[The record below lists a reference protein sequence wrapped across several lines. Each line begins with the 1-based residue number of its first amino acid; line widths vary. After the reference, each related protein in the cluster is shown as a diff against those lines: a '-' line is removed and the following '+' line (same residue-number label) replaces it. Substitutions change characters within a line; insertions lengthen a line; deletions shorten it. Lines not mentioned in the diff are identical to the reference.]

1 MKKAILKAGLASL
14 ALLPCLAMAADPVV
28 VDKADNAFMMICTA
42 LVLFM
47 SIPGIALFYGG
58 LIRGKNV
65 LSMLTQV
72 AVTFALVCVLWVVYG
87 YSLAF
92 GTGGSFF
99 GSFDWVMLKN
109 IELKALMGTI
119 YQYIHVAFQG
129 SFACITVGLIVGA
142 LAERIRFSAVLI
154 FVVVWLTLSYVPI
167 AHMVWG
173 GGLLATHGA
182 MDFAGGTVVHINAA
196 VAGLVGAYL
205 IGKRV
210 GFGKEAFKPHNL
222 PMVFTGTAIL
232 YFGWFG
238 FNAGSASAA
247 NEIAGL
253 AFVNTVVATAGAI
266 LSWVFGEWALRG
278 KPSLL
283 GACSGAIAGLVG
295 ITPACGYV
303 GVGGALIVGIV
314 AGLAGLWGVTALKRW
329 LRVDDPCDVFGVH
342 GVCGIVGCI
351 MTGIFAA
358 TSLGGVGYAEGVT
371 MGHQVLVQLESIA
384 ITIVWSGIVAFIGY
398 KLADMTVGCVFRKI
412 RNAKGW
418 TSTATAR
425 TPTTPDRTELSPEQ
439 HKPPIGRLLL
449 LYGRS
454 DRRTA
459 VTHHPFL
466 YRGGD
471 QYAIPVIKLPANKT
485 ACAGCRGAFHTVKQP
500 VVQIERA
507 MEPHGVVDGGDLHAF
522 FEETNAVWLERNQQ
536 EVKVRRVAEQILLD
550 A

>member
-1 MKKAILKAGLASL
+1 MKHTAFKSGFGLL
-14 ALLPCLAMAADPVV
+14 ALLPGIALAAPAVA
-28 VDKADNAFMMICTA
+28 DKADNTFMMICTA

-47 SIPGIALFYGG
+47 TIPGLALFYGG
-58 LIRGKNV
+58 LIRAKNV

-72 AVTFALVCVLWVVYG
+72 SVAFALVCVLWVVYG

-92 GTGGSFF
+92 GSGGSFF
-99 GSFDWVMLKN
+99 GNMDWLLLKG
-109 IELKALMGTI
+109 IKITDLMGTF

-154 FVVVWLTLSYVPI
+154 FVAVWLTFSYVPI

-173 GGLLATHGA
+173 GGLLASHGA
-182 MDFAGGTVVHINAA
+182 LDFAGGTVVHINAA

-205 IGKRV
+205 VGKRV

-253 AFVNTVVATAGAI
+253 AFVNTVVATAAAI
-266 LSWVFGEWALRG
+266 LAWVFGEWALRG

-295 ITPACGYV
+295 ITPACGYI
-303 GVGGALIVGIV
+303 GVGGSLIVGIA
-314 AGLAGLWGVTALKRW
+314 AGLAGLWGVTLLKRW

-351 MTGIFAA
+351 LTGIFAS
-358 TSLGGVGYAEGVT
+358 TSLGGVGYAAGVT

-384 ITIVWSGIVAFIGY
+384 ITVVWSAVVAFIAY
-398 KLADMTVGCVFRKI
+398 KAADLTVGLRVSEEQEREGLDVNSHGE
-412 RNAKGW
+412 NA
-418 TSTATAR
+418 
-425 TPTTPDRTELSPEQ
+425 
-439 HKPPIGRLLL
+439 
-449 LYGRS
+449 Y
-454 DRRTA
+454 
-459 VTHHPFL
+459 
-466 YRGGD
+466 
-471 QYAIPVIKLPANKT
+471 
-485 ACAGCRGAFHTVKQP
+485 
-500 VVQIERA
+500 
-507 MEPHGVVDGGDLHAF
+507 
-522 FEETNAVWLERNQQ
+522 NA
-536 EVKVRRVAEQILLD
+536 
-550 A
+550 